1 MIPRPLKIA
10 ILMFLYVATLEDS
23 LIFLMSWL
31 APDLW
36 FRLFHGTLPA
46 GLETAFLRRS
56 GGQWLA
62 FAIVQGIAIQRWR
75 RAPIWLVVVAAVRFS
90 DLFTDIFYVVSAA
103 PSLTT
108 LGWTCLL
115 PPTLLNAIGV
125 VIMIWGYRLL
135 VKESPGTAF

>member
-10 ILMFLYVATLEDS
+10 ILIFLYVATLEDT

-36 FRLFHGTLPA
+36 FRLFHGTSPA

-62 FAIVQGIAIQRWR
+62 FAIVQGIAILRWR

-90 DLFTDIFYVVSAA
+90 DLFTDIFYVVSSA

-108 LGWTCLL
+108 LGWACLL
-115 PPTLLNAIGV
+115 PPTLLNAIGI
-125 VIMIWGYRLL
+125 VIMSWGYRLL

>member
-10 ILMFLYVATLEDS
+10 ILIFLYVATLEDT

-36 FRLFHGTLPA
+36 FRLFHGTIPA

-62 FAIVQGIAIQRWR
+62 FAMVQAIAILRWQK
-75 RAPIWLVVVAAVRFS
+75 APIWLVVVAAVRFS
-90 DLFTDIFYVVSAA
+90 DLFTDISYVASA
-103 PSLTT
+103 PSLTPT
-108 LGWTCLL
+108 GWACLL
-115 PPTLLNAIGV
+115 PPTLLNAIGIM
-125 VIMIWGYRLL
+125 IMIWGYRLL
-135 VKESPGTAF
+135 TSESFATSF

>member
-10 ILMFLYVATLEDS
+10 ILIFLFAATLEDT

-62 FAIVQGIAIQRWR
+62 FAIAQAIAIVRWR
-75 RAPIWLVVVAAVRFS
+75 EAPIWLVVVAAVRFS
-90 DLFTDIFYVVSAA
+90 DLFTDISYVVTAA

-108 LGWTCLL
+108 LGWACLL
-115 PPTLLNAIGV
+115 PPTLLNAIGI
-125 VIMIWGYRLL
+125 VIMIIGYKLL
-135 VKESPGTAF
+135 TKKSADTSF

>member
-10 ILMFLYVATLEDS
+10 ILVFLYVATLEDTI
-23 LIFLMSWL
+23 IFLMSWL

-36 FRLFHGTLPA
+36 FRLFHGTVSA

-62 FAIVQGIAIQRWR
+62 FAIAQAIAILRWQK
-75 RAPIWLVVVAAVRFS
+75 APIWLVVVAAVRFS
-90 DLFTDIFYVVSAA
+90 DLFTDISYVVTA
-103 PSLTT
+103 PSLTSI
-108 LGWTCLL
+108 GWACLL
-115 PPTLLNAIGV
+115 PPPVLNTIGI

-135 VKESPGTAF
+135 TRESLAASF

>member
-10 ILMFLYVATLEDS
+10 ILIFLYLATFEDT

-36 FRLFHGTLPA
+36 FRWFHGTLPA

-62 FAIVQGIAIQRWR
+62 FAIAQGIAILRWR
-75 RAPIWLVVVAAVRFS
+75 KAPIWLVVVAAVRFS
-90 DLFTDIFYVVSAA
+90 DLFTDISYVVTA

-108 LGWTCLL
+108 LGWAALL
-115 PPTLLNAIGV
+115 PPTLLNAIGI

-135 VKESPGTAF
+135 VKEAPGTTF

>member
-10 ILMFLYVATLEDS
+10 IVIFLYLATLEDT

-62 FAIVQGIAIQRWR
+62 FAIVQAIAILRWQK
-75 RAPIWLVVVAAVRFS
+75 APIWLVVVAAVRFS
-90 DLFTDIFYVVSAA
+90 DLFTDISYVVTAI
-103 PSLTT
+103 SLTPM
-108 LGWTCLL
+108 GWACLL
-115 PPTLLNAIGV
+115 PPPVLNAIGI
-125 VIMIWGYRLL
+125 VIMIWGYKLL
-135 VKESPGTAF
+135 TRESLATSF

>member
-10 ILMFLYVATLEDS
+10 ILIFLYVATLEDS

-36 FRLFHGTLPA
+36 FHGFHGKLPT

-56 GGQWLA
+56 GGQWLG
-62 FAIVQGIAIQRWR
+62 FAIVQAIAILRWR

-90 DLFTDIFYVVSAA
+90 DLFTDISYVVSSA

-108 LGWTCLL
+108 LGWACLL
-115 PPTLLNAIGV
+115 PPTLLNAVGI
-125 VIMIWGYRLL
+125 VIMVWGYRLL